1 MPRLCGGVV
10 VKSLAVVW
18 QLENASVG
26 DSTPKLQCGFCS
38 TSMVDELTVTLQ
50 GQLLFPGVRFFVVC
64 LLSQTCVEKH

>member
-1 MPRLCGGVV
+1 

-38 TSMVDELTVTLQ
+38 TSMVD
-50 GQLLFPGVRFFVVC
+50 
-64 LLSQTCVEKH
+64 